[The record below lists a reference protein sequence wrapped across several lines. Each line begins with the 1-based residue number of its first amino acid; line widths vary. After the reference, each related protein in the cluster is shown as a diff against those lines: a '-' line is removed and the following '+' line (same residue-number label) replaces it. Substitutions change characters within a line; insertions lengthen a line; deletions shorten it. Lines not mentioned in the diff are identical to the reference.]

1 MRPGEPRRLGIL
13 RRIPVFDRSFALSA
27 LLLATSVGQTD
38 PTAAKQT
45 LARYFPAQVGMS
57 WTYERLAPTASGS
70 TEEKYVECVAVGTC
84 DGERTAT
91 MRQVY
96 FLGPEKLVTSI
107 VYAYSTSSRK
117 LYENE
122 SYNDL
127 TGARRDFDRPVVIW
141 MPTSSDSVTWSRDDK
156 DEDGRVGCVIEYSA
170 RFVPV
175 CSTALRTY
183 RNVLMVTERTYCN
196 AGTQSAR
203 RAVLLGLIPEGLSKK
218 VSGRALLS
226 LRRSYFALDVGLVKC
241 LAFGRDGI
249 LCGPV
254 SSQLTQFSGR

>member
-1 MRPGEPRRLGIL
+1 MLN
-13 RRIPVFDRSFALSA
+13 RSFALSA
-27 LLLATSVGQTD
+27 LLLATAVGQTD
-38 PTAAKQT
+38 PAAAKQT
-45 LARYFPAQVGMS
+45 LARYFPAQVGMN
-57 WTYERLAPTASGS
+57 WTYERLAPTNSGS
-70 TEEKYVECVAVGTC
+70 TEERYVECVAVGTC

-96 FLGPEKLVTSI
+96 FVGTVKTVTSI
-107 VYAYSTSSRK
+107 VYAYSTSGRK

-127 TGARRDFDRPVVIW
+127 TGSRRDVDRPVVIW
-141 MPTSSDSVTWSRDDK
+141 MPTSNDSVTWSRDDK

-183 RNVLMVTERTYCN
+183 RSVLIVTQRTYCN
-196 AGTQSAR
+196 AGTQSAG
-203 RAVLLGLIPEGLSKK
+203 RAVRLGLIPERFSNRE
-218 VSGRALLS
+218 SGRALLY
-226 LRRSYFALDVGLVKC
+226 RDRSYFALDVGLVKRMM
-241 LAFGRDGI
+241 FGRDGV

-254 SSQLTQFSGR
+254 SSQLARFSRQ